1 MQKIKR
7 EVLIERARQLIASGE
22 VSSVLGWREGE
33 FFYDVSP
40 SFFES
45 ADDLQNFVWNDFC
58 GANLSKFATKAE
70 GRVLLF
76 LKPCDCKSLNGLLCE
91 HKIDRENVYIIAVPC
106 EGMVDIKKLKRI
118 SDGVCGLSEKDG
130 KFTVQTLFDGDIEVE
145 KGDIISER
153 CLTCSQNGFAIFD
166 EALGEADKKPS
177 ADRLSE
183 VKKIEAMSPHE
194 RFKFWQSELSRCI
207 RCNACKNVCPACT
220 CERCVFDNP
229 ESPLQNKAAAD
240 ETEEKMFHIIRAF
253 HVAGRCSDCGECS
266 RACPENIPLHLLNR
280 KLICDINENFGE
292 FAPGETADA
301 VSPMVTFSVDDK
313 DIGGE
318 G

>member
-7 EVLIERARQLIASGE
+7 EVLIERARQLLLSGE

-40 SFFES
+40 SFFNS
-45 ADDLQNFVWNDFC
+45 AEELGDFVWNDFC

-76 LKPCDCKSLNGLLCE
+76 LKPCDCKSLNALLCE
-91 HKIDRENVYIIAVPC
+91 HKIRRENVYIIAVPC
-106 EGMVDIKKLKRI
+106 EGMVDIKKLKAI
-118 SDGVCGLSEKDG
+118 SGGLCGFSEEDG
-130 KFTVQTLFDGDIEVE
+130 KAIVKTLFDGDIEID

-153 CLTCSQNGFAIFD
+153 CLSCSQNGFAVFD

-177 ADRLSE
+177 ASRYSE
-183 VKKIEAMSPHE
+183 VEKIEAMSPHE
-194 RFKFWQSELSRCI
+194 RFSFWQRELSRCI

-229 ESPLQNKAAAD
+229 ESPFQNKAAED
-240 ETEEKMFHIIRAF
+240 DTEEKMFHIIRAF
-253 HVAGRCSDCGECS
+253 HVAGRCTDCGECS

-280 KLICDINENFGE
+280 KFIKDINENFGE
-292 FAPGETADA
+292 FAPGEAADA
-301 VSPMVTFSVDDK
+301 VSPLVTFSENDK